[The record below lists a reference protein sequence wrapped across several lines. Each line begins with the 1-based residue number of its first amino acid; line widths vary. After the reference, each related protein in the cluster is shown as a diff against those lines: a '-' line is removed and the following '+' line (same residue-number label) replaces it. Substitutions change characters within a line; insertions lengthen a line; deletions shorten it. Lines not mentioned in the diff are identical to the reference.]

1 MTRNDTPMFERRPLA
16 RPNDDIEDQG
26 LVFDMQTILTRRRL
40 LGVLGIGV
48 GSAALAACAPGGES
62 ATSAAGT
69 LQELNTQTAGPY
81 PGDGSNGPDVLDETG
96 VERRDLTTSVD
107 GNGSVE
113 GAKLTLTMNLID
125 ISNGNAPLTNA
136 AVYVWHCNAAGEYS
150 MYSDGVTDQ
159 TWLRGVKVTD
169 SNGQV
174 TFDSI
179 VPGCYTGRW
188 PHIHFEVF
196 KSIDEITDATNNVL
210 TSQIVVPEDVA
221 RAVYED
227 SKYDGSTNNLNQVSL
242 EPDNVLLRWLGGADP
257 DRVRRCLRGLHPN
270 HRRAG
275 RSDHQ
280 VPGRGRTDA
289 GSGRR
294 SAPVRWPQR
303 PAARRR
309 SARRVPGC
317 HESAPFRR
325 AAATHRCL
333 RCRRF
338 LDRPVGLGRPRSTG
352 RGLLPSLRGAGVVM
366 PDKRAQKLCEVWEPL
381 ARAGRY
387 TRVGSF

>member
-1 MTRNDTPMFERRPLA
+1 MTRNDTPMFEGRPLA

-69 LQELNTQTAGPY
+69 LHERNTPTAGPY
-81 PGDGSNGPDVLDETG
+81 PGAGSNGPDVLDETG

-125 ISNGNAPLTNA
+125 ISNGNARLTNA

-159 TWLRGVKVTD
+159 TWLRGVQVTD

-221 RAVYED
+221 RSVYED

-242 EPDNVLLRWLGGADP
+242 EPDNVFSDGWEAQTPTVSGDASAGYTLTIDVPVDPTTKSQGAAAPMPGQGGGQPPSGGPSGQPPAGDP
-257 DRVRRCLRGLHPN
+257 P
-270 HRRAG
+270 
-275 RSDHQ
+275 
-280 VPGRGRTDA
+280 A
-289 GSGRR
+289 GSPGAMNQPP
-294 SAPVRWPQR
+294 SGAPQP
-303 PAARRR
+303 PTGA
-309 SARRVPGC
+309 SD
-317 HESAPFRR
+317 
-325 AAATHRCL
+325 AAAS
-333 RCRRF
+333 
-338 LDRPVGLGRPRSTG
+338 STA
-352 RGLLPSLRGAGVVM
+352 PSV
-366 PDKRAQKLCEVWEPL
+366 
-381 ARAGRY
+381 
-387 TRVGSF
+387 